1 MHSLWKS
8 VRAFPFIAAFA
19 TPCAFAQDPILRVP
33 APQDFLEQPA
43 SREYSGTLIVRPVQP
58 ENAAKYDL
66 PLQEVQGRARLARE
80 ILGSFELVGAAPE
93 VDEYVIRIPAGD
105 NEYALAVRLMA
116 TGAFEYVQPNWI
128 VSPIGCPN
136 DTLFSSQWHHAT
148 LGSCAAWDY
157 AQGSSSITVAV
168 LDTGVRLTHA
178 DLTGRK
184 EGYNVTTNSWESG
197 GGQVSD
203 LNGHGTMTAGLAAA
217 KGNNAQGVSGMGWNL
232 SFRPVRVSELASGG
246 TDVAKLTAAARAAA
260 DAGDKVISVSY
271 SGVADPA
278 VETTGAYVRSRG
290 ALLVWAAGN
299 NSENHTGNRADNVII
314 VGATD
319 SANQMPSWSGRG
331 QRLDFVAPGV
341 NILST
346 TNAGNT
352 SYGSSSGTS
361 FATPLVAGLCGLI
374 FSRNPGLSPAEVE
387 NILRASAQDLG
398 AVGVDDNFGYG
409 LIRADAALAMTTSAT
424 RTTHWATSVPET
436 SNPANT
442 VPWTNESYAAGA
454 QTCDD
459 CNSSACQ
466 YSTNSTNGNTTALT
480 AAEFESFTLPAGR
493 RITKVE
499 FEVVARY
506 NTATSANLGVR
517 AFIPGGLDSGWRTT
531 PTFTSGTTC
540 APRAGAT
547 GDITALSGNWTAG
560 MINSLQFQVR
570 RQAGLNNNT
579 LRVVSMR
586 LMVTT
591 APL

>member
-271 SGVADPA
+271 SSVADPA

>member
-1 MHSLWKS
+1 MNTLWKS
-8 VRAFPFIAAFA
+8 VHTFSFLAICTANVGW
-19 TPCAFAQDPILRVP
+19 AQDPILNVP
-33 APQDFLEQPA
+33 KAEDFVERFA
-43 SREYSGTLIVRPVQP
+43 SREYSGMLIVRPVQV

-66 PLQEVQGRARLARE
+66 HPREVLARAQLARE
-80 ILGSFELVGAAPE
+80 ILNGFDLVSAAPE
-93 VDEYVIRIPAGD
+93 VDEYVIRIPAED
-105 NEYALAVRLMA
+105 NEYALAVRLMG
-116 TGAFEYVQPNWI
+116 TGAFEYAQPNWI
-128 VSPIGCPN
+128 VAPIGCPN
-136 DTLFSSQWHHAT
+136 DTLFSSQWHHNT
-148 LGSCAAWDY
+148 LGSCTAWDY

-168 LDTGVRLTHA
+168 LDTGVRLTHV

-184 EGYNVTTNSWESG
+184 EGYNATTNSWESG
-197 GGQVSD
+197 GGQVND

-217 KGNNAQGVSGMGWNL
+217 KGNNSQGVSGMGWNL
-232 SFRPVRVSELASGG
+232 SFRPVRVSDLSSGFS
-246 TDVAKLTAAARAAA
+246 DIAKLTAAARAAA

-271 SGVADPA
+271 SGVGDPA
-278 VETTGAYVRSRG
+278 VETAGAYVRSRG

-299 NSENHTGNRADNVII
+299 NSENHTGNRNDNVII

-341 NILST
+341 NIFST
-346 TNAGNT
+346 TNAGNS

-387 NILRASAQDLG
+387 NILRASALDLG
-398 AVGVDDNFGYG
+398 AGGADDNFGYG
-409 LIRADAALAMTTSAT
+409 LIRAGAALAMTTSAT
-424 RTTHWATSVPET
+424 RTTHWATSVPNN
-436 SNPANT
+436 SA
-442 VPWTNESYAAGA
+442 WTDESYAAGA

-480 AAEFESFTLPAGR
+480 AADFENFTLPAGR

-499 FEVVARY
+499 LEAVARY
-506 NTATSANLGVR
+506 NTATSANIGIR

-531 PTFTSGTTC
+531 PSFTSGTTC

-547 GDITALSGNWTAG
+547 GDITSLSGNWTAA
-560 MINSLQFQVR
+560 MINNLQFQIR
-570 RQAGLNNNT
+570 RQSNLSNNT
-579 LRVVSMR
+579 LRVVSIR

>member
-197 GGQVSD
+197 GGQVND

-246 TDVAKLTAAARAAA
+246 TDIAKLTAAARAAA

-271 SGVADPA
+271 SSVADPA

>member
-1 MHSLWKS
+1 MNTIGKSIISVSILTNCAFHS
-8 VRAFPFIAAFA
+8 
-19 TPCAFAQDPILRVP
+19 AFAQDPIHRIP
-33 APQDFLEQPA
+33 SAEDFLEQPA
-43 SREYSGTLIVRPVQP
+43 SREYSGMLIVRPVQV
-58 ENAAKYDL
+58 ENAEKYDL
-66 PLQEVQGRARLARE
+66 PLREVQGRAQLARD
-80 ILGSFELVGAAPE
+80 ILGSFELVSAAPE

-116 TGAFEYVQPNWI
+116 TGAFEYAQPNWI

-136 DTLFSSQWHHAT
+136 DTLFTSQWHHAT

-184 EGYNVTTNSWESG
+184 EGYNVNTNSWESA

-232 SFRPVRVSELASGG
+232 SFRPVRVSELSSGG
-246 TDVAKLTAAARAAA
+246 TDIAKLTAAARAAA

-299 NSENHTGNRADNVII
+299 NSENHTGNRNDNVII

-387 NILRASAQDLG
+387 NILRASALDLG
-398 AVGVDDNFGYG
+398 AGGVDDNFGYG
-409 LIRADAALAMTTSAT
+409 LIRAGSALAMTTSAT
-424 RTTHWATSVPET
+424 RTTHWATSVPD
-436 SNPANT
+436 NAA
-442 VPWTNESYAAGA
+442 WTNESYAAGA

-480 AAEFESFTLPAGR
+480 AADFESFTLPAGR

-499 FEVVARY
+499 LEVVARY

-531 PTFTSGTTC
+531 PTFTSGNTC

-547 GDITALSGNWTAG
+547 GDITALSGNWTAA
-560 MINSLQFQVR
+560 MINNLQFQVR
-570 RQAGLNNNT
+570 RQSNLSNNT
-579 LRVVSMR
+579 LRVVSIR